1 MQVLA
6 FPMRLQQ
13 NGLLRRDSQTGSFIS
28 LLQVMARTPAGSW
41 SACPEFGL
49 LDLFEGS
56 RQHADVA
63 RIATER
69 INRVLESLGLS
80 TFYVSDIVR
89 EISPNRDTDT
99 YSVTVSCT
107 DRNETFTTNL
117 SYE

>member
-1 MQVLA
+1 MQFLA

-13 NGLLRRDSQTGSFIS
+13 NGLLRRDSQIGSLIS

-56 RQHADVA
+56 RQRADVA
-63 RIATER
+63 RIAMGR
-69 INRVLESLGLS
+69 INRVLEGLGLNA
-80 TFYVSDIVR
+80 FYVSDIVR

-99 YSVTVSCT
+99 YSVTVTRT
-107 DRNETFTTNL
+107 DRDETFTTIL
-117 SYE
+117 SHE